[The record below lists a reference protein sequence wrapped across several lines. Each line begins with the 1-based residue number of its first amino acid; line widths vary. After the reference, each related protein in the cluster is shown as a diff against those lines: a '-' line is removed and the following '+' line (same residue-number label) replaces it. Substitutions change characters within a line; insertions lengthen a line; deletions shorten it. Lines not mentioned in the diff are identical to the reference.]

1 MSQVISLFKED
12 VTAQEQLTGEVC
24 FENDG
29 EIDIRSVTTFGVSSK
44 PEGSI
49 GFFGTG
55 LKYAIAILL
64 RENLSITIY
73 SGLEKFEFSKKT
85 MSLRDKEFEQCYV
98 NDRELSFTTEL
109 GKTWELWK
117 AYRELFC
124 NMKDEGGRL
133 SPNVFSHVP
142 EAGKTRIYV
151 GGIGAVHSASEEFLL
166 KTEPIYCFEE
176 VEVHPKTGDGGIFY
190 KGVKVHTTK
199 KYCQFNYNITA
210 KIDLTEDRTAK
221 YEWQVVN
228 KIRDSIMSCC
238 EHSFLQKVL
247 SSPVGTFEETLAYDE
262 SYSIPSEE
270 FIKVAALLGERATK
284 AVRQTYRKHA
294 MRKGIVESVPL
305 TKVQESQLK
314 RAKEFCALIG
324 WKEKYPVIVTDQLN
338 EGILGMAE
346 GTTIYLSTQAFRSG
360 TKIVAATLW
369 EEFIHLE
376 KGFADESRDMQNFLF
391 DTIMTLLE
399 EKKGEAI

>member
-1 MSQVISLFKED
+1 MSKVISLFKED
-12 VTAQEQLTGEVC
+12 VTQQDQLTGEIC
-24 FENDG
+24 FMNDG

-64 RENLSITIY
+64 RENLRITIY

-85 MSLRDKEFEQCYV
+85 MRLRDKEFEQCYV

-109 GKTWELWK
+109 GKTWDLWK

-133 SPNVFSHVP
+133 EQNVFFHSP
-142 EAGKTRIYV
+142 ETGKTMIYV
-151 GGIGAVHSASEEFLL
+151 GGIQDVHRTSEEFLL
-166 KTEPIYCFEE
+166 KTIPIYSFEE
-176 VEVHPKTGDGGIFY
+176 IEVHPKTGDGGIFY
-190 KGVKVHTTK
+190 KGVKVHSTK

-210 KIDLTEDRTAK
+210 TIDLTEDRTAK
-221 YEWQVVN
+221 YEWQVTN
-228 KIRDSIMSCC
+228 KIRDSIMGCS
-238 EHSFLQKVL
+238 ESNFLQKVL
-247 SSPVGTFEETLAYDE
+247 SSPAGTFEETIPYDE

-294 MRKGIVESVPL
+294 MRRGIVESLPL
-305 TKVQESQLK
+305 TKVQESQLR
-314 RAKEFCALIG
+314 RAKEFCSMIG

-338 EGILGMAE
+338 EGIFGMAE
-346 GTTIYLSTQAFRSG
+346 GATIYLSTQAFRSG
-360 TKIVAATLW
+360 TKMVAATLW

-376 KGFADESRDMQNFLF
+376 KGFEDESREMQNFLF

-399 EKKGEAI
+399 DKKGEAI